1 MRRPKKDIQLTSYDE
16 LLGLEETPEK
26 SMNQVV
32 EIDLA
37 KLYPF
42 KNHPFHVN
50 DDEKMAETVESIKTY
65 GVLTPALVRPRPDGG
80 YEMISGHRRKRG
92 CELCGKTTLPAL
104 VRNYTDDEAVII
116 MVDSNIQREN
126 LLPSEKAHAYKMKYD
141 AMKHQGSKGEKYTA
155 DMVGEAAGDSG
166 RTVQRYIR
174 LAALSDALLE
184 YVDNNKI
191 PMIVGEK
198 LSYLKPEE
206 QGWLLEVITNSS
218 IFPTKQQAEQ
228 LKECS
233 ANGKLNQSYIYAVLL
248 KKESSKI
255 NVTIPAKKIGNYFPE
270 TYSKEQIE
278 DADLLKGAGFTAY
291 LVSSLTVKEDGS
303 YDFDSAKPVVI
314 GENGATEIFTDEKGY
329 GTIYANKENGKLES
343 NKRMWLYEKIHIS
356 ILGNRVSVTYSK
368 EV

>member
-32 EIDLA
+32 EIDLE

-65 GVLTPALVRPRPDGG
+65 GVLTPALVRPRAEGG

-92 CELCGKTTLPAL
+92 CELCGKTTMPAL

-174 LAALSDALLE
+174 LAA
-184 YVDNNKI
+184 
-191 PMIVGEK
+191 
-198 LSYLKPEE
+198 
-206 QGWLLEVITNSS
+206 
-218 IFPTKQQAEQ
+218 
-228 LKECS
+228 
-233 ANGKLNQSYIYAVLL
+233 
-248 KKESSKI
+248 
-255 NVTIPAKKIGNYFPE
+255 
-270 TYSKEQIE
+270 
-278 DADLLKGAGFTAY
+278 
-291 LVSSLTVKEDGS
+291 
-303 YDFDSAKPVVI
+303 
-314 GENGATEIFTDEKGY
+314 
-329 GTIYANKENGKLES
+329 
-343 NKRMWLYEKIHIS
+343 
-356 ILGNRVSVTYSK
+356 
-368 EV
+368 

>member
-65 GVLTPALVRPRPDGG
+65 GVLTPALVRPRSEGG

-92 CELCGKTTLPAL
+92 CELCGKTTMPAL

-174 LAALSDALLE
+174 LAALSDALLK

-206 QGWLLEVITNSS
+206 QKDFLEAMDYAQTTPSLSQAQRLKKFSQEGKCSLDAMCAIMSEEKKGELDRVTIKNDVLRKYFPKSYTPKQMEEKIIQLLE
-218 IFPTKQQAEQ
+218 QWQ
-228 LKECS
+228 
-233 ANGKLNQSYIYAVLL
+233 
-248 KKESSKI
+248 KKR
-255 NVTIPAKKIGNYFPE
+255 
-270 TYSKEQIE
+270 
-278 DADLLKGAGFTAY
+278 
-291 LVSSLTVKEDGS
+291 
-303 YDFDSAKPVVI
+303 
-314 GENGATEIFTDEKGY
+314 EKSM
-329 GTIYANKENGKLES
+329 E
-343 NKRMWLYEKIHIS
+343 R
-356 ILGNRVSVTYSK
+356 
-368 EV
+368 

>member
-141 AMKHQGSKGEKYTA
+141 AKEDVDELVELMIEVMMMPEDSMIRIAGVEKPVALVKSRFMKLNYSH
-155 DMVGEAAGDSG
+155 
-166 RTVQRYIR
+166 I
-174 LAALSDALLE
+174 E
-184 YVDNNKI
+184 YVLFCLNRNTTK
-191 PMIVGEK
+191 VGNIK
-198 LSYLKPEE
+198 AYLLTALYNAPATINSYY
-206 QGWLLEVITNSS
+206 
-218 IFPTKQQAEQ
+218 QAEV
-228 LKECS
+228 
-233 ANGKLNQSYIYAVLL
+233 NH
-248 KKESSKI
+248 
-255 NVTIPAKKIGNYFPE
+255 
-270 TYSKEQIE
+270 
-278 DADLLKGAGFTAY
+278 DM
-291 LVSSLTVKEDGS
+291 
-303 YDFDSAKPVVI
+303 
-314 GENGATEIFTDEKGY
+314 Y
-329 GTIYANKENGKLES
+329 GG
-343 NKRMWLYEKIHIS
+343 
-356 ILGNRVSVTYSK
+356 
-368 EV
+368 

>member
-92 CELCGKTTLPAL
+92 CELCGKTTLPVL

-184 YVDNNKI
+184 YVDNVVEFDIKGFFDN
-191 PMIVGEK
+191 VDHSK
-198 LSYLKPEE
+198 LIKQLWSLNIRDKELLYVIRRILKAPTNITAT
-206 QGWLLEVITNSS
+206 VI
-218 IFPTKQQAEQ
+218 IC
-228 LKECS
+228 L
-233 ANGKLNQSYIYAVLL
+233 I
-248 KKESSKI
+248 
-255 NVTIPAKKIGNYFPE
+255 
-270 TYSKEQIE
+270 
-278 DADLLKGAGFTAY
+278 
-291 LVSSLTVKEDGS
+291 
-303 YDFDSAKPVVI
+303 
-314 GENGATEIFTDEKGY
+314 
-329 GTIYANKENGKLES
+329 
-343 NKRMWLYEKIHIS
+343 
-356 ILGNRVSVTYSK
+356 
-368 EV
+368 

>member
-92 CELCGKTTLPAL
+92 CELCGKTTLPVL

-126 LLPSEKAHAYKMKYD
+126 LLPSEKAHVLLLQGRYIFCKSLQHRKWSSVDVSGWKRYKFP
-141 AMKHQGSKGEKYTA
+141 
-155 DMVGEAAGDSG
+155 
-166 RTVQRYIR
+166 TVQHVQF
-174 LAALSDALLE
+174 LPDTVS
-184 YVDNNKI
+184 
-191 PMIVGEK
+191 
-198 LSYLKPEE
+198 
-206 QGWLLEVITNSS
+206 
-218 IFPTKQQAEQ
+218 
-228 LKECS
+228 
-233 ANGKLNQSYIYAVLL
+233 
-248 KKESSKI
+248 KESHWVWQSQFG
-255 NVTIPAKKIGNYFPE
+255 VFC
-270 TYSKEQIE
+270 
-278 DADLLKGAGFTAY
+278 Y
-291 LVSSLTVKEDGS
+291 LFL
-303 YDFDSAKPVVI
+303 
-314 GENGATEIFTDEKGY
+314 
-329 GTIYANKENGKLES
+329 
-343 NKRMWLYEKIHIS
+343 
-356 ILGNRVSVTYSK
+356 
-368 EV
+368 